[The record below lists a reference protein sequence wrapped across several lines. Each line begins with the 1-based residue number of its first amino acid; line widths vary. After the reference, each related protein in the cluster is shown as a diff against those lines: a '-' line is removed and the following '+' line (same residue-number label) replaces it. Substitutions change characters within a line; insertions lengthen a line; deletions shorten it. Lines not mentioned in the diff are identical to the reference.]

1 MHTKRPMHTIRLNKL
16 GPKYS
21 AMFHTKFSCIMKQ
34 LTCPRSQA
42 TMSVIPFEMDIVKL
56 GNTKGSKHRY
66 QRKYWKKTKR
76 KVKYTLRKNCISEPY
91 NCKCN
96 KIFQS

>member
-1 MHTKRPMHTIRLNKL
+1 MHTKRSMHTIHLNKL
-16 GPKYS
+16 GPKYY

-66 QRKYWKKTKR
+66 QRKYWKKTK
-76 KVKYTLRKNCISEPY
+76 KEKSNTL
-91 NCKCN
+91 
-96 KIFQS
+96 

>member
-1 MHTKRPMHTIRLNKL
+1 MLASTKFPKNLNKTRFPFVTYRAKKVNAYYTTNKI
-16 GPKYS
+16 GPKHHV
-21 AMFHTKFSCIMKQ
+21 MFDTKFSCLMKQ

-66 QRKYWKKTKR
+66 QRKY
-76 KVKYTLRKNCISEPY
+76 
-91 NCKCN
+91 
-96 KIFQS
+96 

>member
-1 MHTKRPMHTIRLNKL
+1 MLASTKFPKNLNKIRFPFITNRAKRSMHTIRPKKI
-16 GPKYS
+16 GPKHYV
-21 AMFHTKFSCIMKQ
+21 MFDTKFSCLTKQ

-66 QRKYWKKTKR
+66 QRKY
-76 KVKYTLRKNCISEPY
+76 
-91 NCKCN
+91 
-96 KIFQS
+96 